1 MTTNQTLAGDNMSDQ
16 NDKIHIQTLVNPDPD
31 WVDDTP
37 VSMQDLVEDFIKL
50 NKSKFSDYYK
60 STDLTDRIKSILY
73 DPDDDKLGRIRDEF
87 DKEISETA
95 RYIVAN
101 HEVNVF
107 AKWAYEE
114 VLKTI
119 V

>member
-1 MTTNQTLAGDNMSDQ
+1 MNQE
-16 NDKIHIQTLVNPDPD
+16 KIHIQALVNPDPEWSEED
-31 WVDDTP
+31 Q
-37 VSMQDLVEDFIKL
+37 VSNMQELVEEFIKM
-50 NKSKFSDYYK
+50 NGSKFSDFYK
-60 STDLTDRIKSILY
+60 STDITDKVKFILY
-73 DPDDDKLGRIRDEF
+73 DSDDDKLGRIRDIFE
-87 DKEISETA
+87 KEISETA

-101 HEVNVF
+101 HEFNPF